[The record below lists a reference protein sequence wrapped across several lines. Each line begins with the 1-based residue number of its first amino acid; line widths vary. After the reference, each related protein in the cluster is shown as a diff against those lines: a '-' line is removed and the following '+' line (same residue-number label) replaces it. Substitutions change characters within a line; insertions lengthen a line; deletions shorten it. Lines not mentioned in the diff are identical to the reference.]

1 MYTIANKN
9 NKKTRKISS
18 SSRNKHKSKSKN
30 KHKHKYTIGKTRK
43 YTKSYFNLQNGG
55 VTFQDFKTTIQTLF
69 GKFTPDSPDSPDSKY
84 TPDKL
89 FFHLTIAATSI
100 TAPDQQKKALHII
113 QTMYIFYS
121 NQFTPNANSPLRKTI
136 TRKYPTIKVT
146 PLTTK
151 PTLLTTD
158 LGEDLSTVIYDK
170 LTAAAKKHT
179 VHATPTITDTQS
191 SSLTSSLSSSW
202 ENTASASTSAAS
214 TSAASTSAAS
224 TSAASTSASAT
235 KWDKWNTLSFQ
246 GTGNDYKVR
255 VAQDGSKPKYAD
267 GYRILFGSDGKMFA
281 WGKQPENIL
290 KRLNGEGDHLEQL
303 ISIKDITE
311 ITKDVSGGCKN
322 IHGFKDDFNF
332 CITIK
337 QTDDPNEW
345 YFAFFNPQV
354 REDFRELLPSDP
366 DLVQTRAAAQ
376 VLL

>member
-179 VHATPTITDTQS
+179 VHATLGKILLLLLLPRLLLPLLLLPLPRQNGINGTH
-191 SSLTSSLSSSW
+191 SLSRVLAMTIKSESPKMDQNQNTPMDIEFFSEAMVKCSHGGNSPKIFLNVLMAKEIILNNSYLLKILQRLLRMLAVGVKIFTVLRMISTFALLSS
-202 ENTASASTSAAS
+202 
-214 TSAASTSAAS
+214 
-224 TSAASTSASAT
+224 
-235 KWDKWNTLSFQ
+235 KQ
-246 GTGNDYKVR
+246 M
-255 VAQDGSKPKYAD
+255 
-267 GYRILFGSDGKMFA
+267 ILTNGISLFL
-281 WGKQPENIL
+281 IL
-290 KRLNGEGDHLEQL
+290 K
-303 ISIKDITE
+303 
-311 ITKDVSGGCKN
+311 
-322 IHGFKDDFNF
+322 
-332 CITIK
+332 
-337 QTDDPNEW
+337 
-345 YFAFFNPQV
+345 
-354 REDFRELLPSDP
+354 
-366 DLVQTRAAAQ
+366 
-376 VLL
+376 